1 MISKLQGELA
11 MLPSQ
16 KYKRNSVSAYYAY
29 GARYLYLCGG
39 RDSSEV
45 GFNKG
50 AAKCLPFCERFHV
63 QNLKWEDLPDLNEPR
78 SDPGT
83 FETKCE
89 KYLYAFLGGAKTI
102 EVLNL
107 IIQAA
112 GWKYVNV
119 EIPQRIWNTNLT
131 MFPVFNFAQTTQ
143 ILFLQDY
150 KILMFG
156 GNEKSIYQYNTL
168 LNEIELPS

>member
-1 MISKLQGELA
+1 
-11 MLPSQ
+11 
-16 KYKRNSVSAYYAY
+16 
-29 GARYLYLCGG
+29 
-39 RDSSEV
+39 
-45 GFNKG
+45 
-50 AAKCLPFCERFHV
+50 
-63 QNLKWEDLPDLNEPR
+63 LNEPR

-107 IIQAA
+107 LIQAA

-119 EIPQRIWNTNLT
+119 DIPQRIWNTNLT

-143 ILFLQDY
+143 ILLLPDF

-168 LNEIELPS
+168 LNQIELPS